1 MSLAAQGN
9 KVSQHYHAMVCD
21 ARISFALELLSD
33 IRRQS
38 LDLDQL
44 SISCNLSPSRLRH
57 LFKQH
62 VGITPRRH
70 FKNIKLAR
78 AMDLS
83 QHSFYTVKQIATFVG
98 FSDLSHFVRDYKL
111 RFGKTPTETRRQYL
125 RGDP

>member
-1 MSLAAQGN
+1 MSFAAQANG
-9 KVSQHYHAMVCD
+9 VSQYYHAMVCD
-21 ARISFALELLSD
+21 ARVSFILELLSD
-33 IRRQS
+33 SRRQS

-44 SISCNLSPSRLRH
+44 SISCNLSPSRVRT
-57 LFKQH
+57 
-62 VGITPRRH
+62 TPHRH

-83 QHSFYTVKQIATFVG
+83 QHSFYPVKQIASFVG

-125 RGDP
+125 CGDP